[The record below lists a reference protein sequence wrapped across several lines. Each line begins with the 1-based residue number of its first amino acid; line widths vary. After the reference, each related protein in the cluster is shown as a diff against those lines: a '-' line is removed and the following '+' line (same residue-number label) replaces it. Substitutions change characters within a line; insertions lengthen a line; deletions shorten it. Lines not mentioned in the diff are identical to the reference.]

1 MKPAEDRMR
10 VRAFAF
16 FVVHVGVA
24 YPIRN
29 DLVLAAIFALW
40 PVNQIHRPERRFD
53 FSFFRVLLV
62 GHDVSIADAFSR

>member
-16 FVVHVGVA
+16 FVVHVRVA

-29 DLVLAAIFALW
+29 DLVLAAIFSLW
-40 PVNQIHRPERRFD
+40 PVNQVHGAERRLD
-53 FSFFRVLLV
+53 FGFFRVLLV
-62 GHDVSIADAFSR
+62 RHDVSVADAFSG